1 MITIYKECVKGTFFK
16 QVPRYVCGWVCC
28 AGKRRKK
35 QTGAE
40 LEWFVL
46 VGSKRQFECECITC
60 TGNKYMHNNLW
71 QFLFNLIGK
80 VNRDSYS
87 SLSLEGKCQ
96 YLTEYIVCFKA

>member
-1 MITIYKECVKGTFFK
+1 
-16 QVPRYVCGWVCC
+16 
-28 AGKRRKK
+28 
-35 QTGAE
+35 
-40 LEWFVL
+40 
-46 VGSKRQFECECITC
+46 
-60 TGNKYMHNNLW
+60 MHNNLW